1 MVSVFVKF
9 LAALFCCEIGVQVGN
24 GRVNCISGCMAKDH
38 DAVDVG
44 LGEYVRKD
52 TMVPWLATYRLLC
65 TSSPCIP
72 EVAIR
77 LAGVSEFERSCTQV
91 LLYPP
96 QPEAMQ
102 IFDDRQKSFSS
113 KMYGQYLQVM
123 RDDTNDGNVI
133 SQSFLKWHRSR
144 EWDVSCEQVKLRVST
159 KKTNVV
165 ACRYWYELTDGFW
178 GQFGLTQLPHAHVKD
193 LLPSSSSKYLR
204 TMLNFCGL
212 LEYLQGWRWQAP
224 GCVTVA
230 SGVKFDVK
238 ALALALELAL
248 AVAVA
253 LA

>member
-1 MVSVFVKF
+1 M
-9 LAALFCCEIGVQVGN
+9 
-24 GRVNCISGCMAKDH
+24 
-38 DAVDVG
+38 
-44 LGEYVRKD
+44 
-52 TMVPWLATYRLLC
+52 
-65 TSSPCIP
+65 P

-77 LAGVSEFERSCTQV
+77 LAGLSEFERSCTQV

-96 QPEAMQ
+96 RPEAMQ
-102 IFDDRQKSFSS
+102 GFDGRQKSFSS
-113 KMYGQYLQVM
+113 KMYGAYLQDM
-123 RDDTNDGNVI
+123 RDEADAGKVI
-133 SQSFLKWHRSR
+133 TESFLQWHRSR
-144 EWDVSCEQVKLRVST
+144 EWDVSGEQVKLRVST

-178 GQFGLTQLPHAHVKD
+178 GQFRLTQLPHAHVVD
-193 LLPSSSSKYLR
+193 LLPSTSSKYLR
-204 TMLNFCGL
+204 TTLNFCGL
-212 LEYLQGWRWQAP
+212 LEYLRGWRWQAP